1 MQDASY
7 GGFNGNKFE
16 IGCTQVAKHRING
29 MNIVDVR
36 EEKKVCRNHEL
47 NGKDTL
53 QEKEVKKK
61 T

>member
-7 GGFNGNKFE
+7 GGFNGNKFK

-36 EEKKVCRNHEL
+36 EIKKYAGITN
-47 NGKDTL
+47 
-53 QEKEVKKK
+53 
-61 T
+61 